1 MSKKLIITHLL
12 VSVGVSMAW
21 AQSGGTPI
29 IIGQDSTNHVITTAV
44 PFLGI
49 TPDSRAAGMGDVGV
63 ATAPDANSAYWN
75 PGKLTFI
82 DKAYGASL
90 SYTPWLAKIVN
101 DMKLLYLSGFYKINR
116 EQTVAASLKF
126 FDMGDINLRDANNVD
141 QGRYNPSE
149 WAFDVTYSRML
160 TEHFGLG
167 GTLRYIR
174 SNLTGALQVNGVNAQ
189 AGESVAVDIGAFYA
203 KQFTTRNA
211 SLSLGATI
219 NNIGSKMT
227 YTSEATKDF
236 IPTNLR
242 IGGVYKTQLDIA
254 NSLSFALDFNKLMVP
269 SPGAGNKSKSLL
281 QGIFGSFSDA
291 KGGFAEELREI
302 TISSGIEYWY
312 KDVFSG
318 RLGYF
323 FEAEDKGN
331 RKYFTAGL
339 GMRYDNLGFDI
350 AYMIPTNKSNY
361 ALSETI
367 RFTLSYV
374 LPVKDTKQNESVTD
388 NAESK

>member
-1 MSKKLIITHLL
+1 MKKKLIITHLL

-49 TPDSRAAGMGDVGV
+49 TPDSRAAGMGDVGA
-63 ATAPDANSAYWN
+63 ATSADANSAYWN

-82 DKAYGASL
+82 DKGYGASL

-126 FDMGDINLRDANNVD
+126 FDMGDINLRDANNQD

-189 AGESVAVDIGAFYA
+189 AGESVAVDIGAFYT
-203 KQFTTRNA
+203 KQFTSRNA
-211 SLSLGATI
+211 SLNLGATI

-242 IGGVYKTQLDIA
+242 IGGVYKTQLDIS

-269 SPGAGNKSKSLL
+269 SPGPGNKSKSLL
-281 QGIFGSFSDA
+281 EGIFGSFSDA

-302 TISSGIEYWY
+302 TISSGLEYWY
-312 KDVFSG
+312 KDVFAG

-339 GMRYDNLGFDI
+339 GMRYNDLGFDV
-350 AYMIPTNKSNY
+350 AYMVPTNKSNY

-367 RFTLSYV
+367 RFTLMYV
-374 LPVKDTKQNESVTD
+374 LPVKDKKQNESVTD
-388 NAESK
+388 NADSR